1 MMLEKMSNLEIQK
14 QFAKDKAQGKGA
26 VWQRRSHRIHLE
38 NLRRLHEEARG
49 DHYGRHKKM

>member
-14 QFAKDKAQGKGA
+14 QFAKDKSQGKEA

-38 NLRRLHEEARG
+38 NLRKLHEEARG
-49 DHYGRHKKM
+49 YHYGRHKKM

>member
-14 QFAKDKAQGKGA
+14 QFAKDKSQGKEA
-26 VWQRRSHRIHLE
+26 VLQRRSNRIHLE

-49 DHYGRHKKM
+49 DH